1 MKKVAING
9 LGRIGRMVF
18 RIVLDSEELDL
29 VAINATHPATTIA
42 HLIKYDSTHGTY
54 DKDVQ
59 VVGEDK
65 ISVDGKEIT
74 ITSDRNPENLPWKDL
89 GIDIVI
95 EATGAFN
102 HGDKAQ
108 AHINAGA
115 KKVLLTGP
123 SKGGNVQTL
132 VRGVNCATLDTT

>member
-74 ITSDRNPENLPWKDL
+74 ITSDRNPENLPWQDL

-95 EATGAFN
+95 KRPV
-102 HGDKAQ
+102 H
-108 AHINAGA
+108 
-115 KKVLLTGP
+115 LTTET
-123 SKGGNVQTL
+123 KHKL
-132 VRGVNCATLDTT
+132 I